1 MAEQASSALV
11 NASSISTRRGNIE
24 GNIRSRVSSRKDSKN
39 RTNNQVDVAILNSD
53 NTEAPIVNDSTA
65 SIQSIRKSKSSI
77 RNTRTSSSNILI
89 QKELPGTSRKSTTS
103 KSPKNRKQKV
113 DNSTCS
119 PAENRYPLR
128 SKSKGPSRS
137 EENNL
142 TNELSTQEIEPSPNK
157 RPKLELPTLGTSSS
171 QSKNKE
177 ETNLRASLPLRRKR
191 GRPTTGSCASSS
203 RRGNTKASGR
213 EAAELAMEGVVE
225 GDGMAEG
232 NDNMNNILPST
243 SSSIS
248 TNAPDMA
255 TSSSTTS
262 NTNPSSSGS
271 QATGGGVNWPTAWSS
286 GTTSH
291 DSEEEGEVGRLQ
303 ALLESRGLPPHL
315 FGALAPRM
323 HHLFNR
329 SMGAASTTSKAQ
341 QLLQGM
347 QATGDEG
354 QQLQAVI
361 EMCQMLVMGNEDTL
375 TGFPVKP
382 VVTALIILL
391 SMEHNFDMM
400 NHACR
405 ALTYMMEALPRSS
418 AAVLDAV
425 PAMLD
430 KLQAIQCMDVAE
442 QSLSALEMLS
452 RRHGRSILQSNGV
465 AACLTFID
473 FFSINAQRAALA
485 ITANCCQNMNA
496 DEFHYVSK
504 SLPLLSSRVTQ
515 QDKKSVESVCLAF
528 SRLVENFQSDSN
540 KLKEIA
546 SDELLT
552 NLQQLV
558 VASPPVMSTNTFI
571 MVLRMMSTLCT
582 NCPELSQTLLKN
594 NIAETLGYL
603 LTGSPS
609 PELTQIELLPRS
621 SQELYEVT
629 CLIGELM
636 PRLPADGLF
645 SVDSLLDRHGIY
657 GTIQGTGASQ
667 QMVQWQWRDDRS
679 MWHSYTSL
687 DSRIIEVAHQAGED
701 EVLLSHAPYTI
712 DLHSM
717 RQINEDTGTT
727 RAIQRKVLTVP
738 SSFNNNH
745 QTRSTTDVESVV
757 ASFGENELAG
767 AFVRLLFSILYEVY
781 NSSAGPLVRYKCLRA
796 LLRMVYYSPAEL
808 LLKVVTQKQMVASHI
823 AGMMASQDLRIVV
836 GAIQMAE
843 ILMQKLPQVFET
855 HFIREGVMHQVKQLA
870 EADIQTPV
878 KCSPSTSSAGVE
890 GLPGPSRSS
899 HNDNILNQYPI
910 PLENGNEVQS
920 TTSGTE
926 VEAESIP
933 EATILA
939 QVARCS
945 TNRMSEVFKRNKK
958 HNKRQSASAARKKGN
973 QDNEVN
979 DVQTIASS
987 SASSSNT
994 ISPNSAQAIKLHEF
1008 FISNTGHTSASRAV
1022 GVNSSSSRTRFS
1034 NSNFKSTS
1042 GFLASLNPARLLRS
1056 TERAFSKELSK
1067 NSNMHINGAGTLI
1080 NPASNISAVN
1090 KEKAKLW
1097 VKERSQHFMILY
1109 DKSTKDEDMTTEN
1122 EKSESIL
1129 ARLTKA
1135 INKLQ
1140 NEGNEDIN
1148 ALLELREIV
1157 LTSDISPFEV
1167 NHSGLIK
1174 SLTVYLTEVTLGF
1187 DHRSERLRK
1196 FLHVFSGCP
1205 LDSFEP
1211 FIAKNH
1217 NNIETRPFSALIGK
1231 LGSCVSQLEQFP
1243 VKVHDLSTG
1252 AGNSALKFF
1261 NTHQLKC
1268 LLQRHPDCNNL
1279 KQWKSGTVKI
1289 DPLALVQAIERY
1301 LVVRGFSHIRE
1312 NNQSKS
1318 DDDNS
1323 DDDID
1328 DTLAAV
1334 VIGQGSARHKLQF
1347 LIGNHILPYNMTVY
1361 QAVRQFSTM
1370 SDMETDNESELPLG
1384 SAGIWVQTHTIYYRP
1399 LLEDT
1404 EVHSPK
1410 PTTSSSGKKG
1420 RSGTHKSASKKVKD
1434 ELWLE
1439 GVVSPVKSSLE
1450 PYLQLSLPEYVQI
1463 QDPSLPVLSLLRVL
1477 NAINRYWT
1485 SLYPTQ
1491 LHNNSIIPFNEFI
1504 NVKISAKANRQL
1516 QDPLVIMTGNL
1527 PAWLQQV
1534 ASACAFLLPFETR
1547 QLLFYA
1553 TVFDRDRA
1561 LQRLLDSSSELQ
1573 GAGNNTNG
1581 DMHDRVA
1588 PRLDRRKR
1596 SVTRSNI
1603 LSQAEAVIS
1612 ENATSRALL
1621 EIQYEDEV
1629 GTGLGPTLEFYALV
1643 SKELQ
1648 KADLELWNNPS
1659 RSEFDSYVHSEEGL
1673 YPNPLSRTSKLPHQ
1687 VKMKSKFKFLGK
1699 FMAKAIMDSRLLDL
1713 PLSITMYRWLLG
1725 HENYLTLGDLSYIVP
1740 EIYKTLSQLHQLVLE
1755 KRLILIDNT
1764 LNDEQKTEKIRKIT
1778 LDGCPVQDLG
1788 LNFTLP
1794 GHASIELRKNG
1805 ANIDVTIDNLEKYIQ
1820 LVCHWFLR
1828 EGVSKQMESLRE
1840 GFESVFSLKRLGQ
1853 LFYPEELEAIFCGHT
1868 NTTKNWDVRMLSE
1881 SCRLDHGYTGNSR
1894 AIGFLFKILSEYD
1907 YQQQRDFLRFVT
1919 GAPRLPVGGFKSLSP
1934 ALTIVRRIFDDN
1946 DNPDDYLPSV
1956 MTCVNYLKLP
1966 DYSSIDLMRK
1976 KLQLAAS
1983 EGQHSFHLS

>member
-1 MAEQASSALV
+1 MAEQASSAFG
-11 NASSISTRRGNIE
+11 NASSISTRRGIIE
-24 GNIRSRVSSRKDSKN
+24 ENNRSRSRSN
-39 RTNNQVDVAILNSD
+39 
-53 NTEAPIVNDSTA
+53 
-65 SIQSIRKSKSSI
+65 IRKSKKNLNNQGEFVSVYESTVSIPVNESTVSIQNKRNRKSSSRI
-77 RNTRTSSSNILI
+77 TRTSQLDSSSN
-89 QKELPGTSRKSTTS
+89 KEAEPNRKSSSS
-103 KSPKNRKQKV
+103 KLSVSKNLKEP
-113 DNSTCS
+113 T
-119 PAENRYPLR
+119 ENRYPLR
-128 SKSKGPSRS
+128 SRSKVSIPTIEGSLDT
-137 EENNL
+137 E
-142 TNELSTQEIEPSPNK
+142 TVAQETEPSPNK
-157 RPKLELPTLGTSSS
+157 RQKLEISTLGASSS
-171 QSKNKE
+171 QSKIRE
-177 ETNLRASLPLRRKR
+177 DSTVQASLPLRRKR
-191 GRPTTGSCASSS
+191 GRPTTGSCASNN
-203 RRGNTKASGR
+203 RRGNTKAGER
-213 EAAELAMEGVVE
+213 EAFEVAMEGVIE
-225 GDGMAEG
+225 NDGLTEG
-232 NDNMNNILPST
+232 NDNLNIIPST
-243 SSSIS
+243 SSSVH
-248 TNAPDMA
+248 TNVPDLA
-255 TSSSTTS
+255 TSSSTIINS
-262 NTNPSSSGS
+262 NPSSSGTQS
-271 QATGGGVNWPTAWSS
+271 AVGGANWPSAWSS
-286 GTTSH
+286 NASH

-382 VVTALIILL
+382 VVSALVVLL

-452 RRHGRSILQSNGV
+452 RRHGRSILQSSGV
-465 AACLTFID
+465 AACLTYID

-496 DEFHYVSK
+496 DEFHYVAK
-504 SLPLLSSRVTQ
+504 SLPLLSSRITQ

-528 SRLVENFQSDSN
+528 SRLVDNFQSDSSR
-540 KLKEIA
+540 LKEIA

-558 VASPPVMSTNTFI
+558 ISSPPIISTSTFI

-582 NCPELSQTLLKN
+582 NCPELSQTLLKH
-594 NIAETLGYL
+594 NIAETLSYL

-609 PELTQIELLPRS
+609 PELSQIELLPRS

-636 PRLPADGLF
+636 PRLPSDGLF
-645 SVDSLLDRHGIY
+645 SVDSLLDRQGIY
-657 GTIQGTGASQ
+657 GAIPGTGLSQ

-738 SSFNNNH
+738 TSFNNNL
-745 QTRSTTDVESVV
+745 QTRSAADMEAAVT
-757 ASFGENELAG
+757 SFGENVLAG

-808 LLKVVTQKQMVASHI
+808 LLVVFQKQMVASHI

-836 GAIQMAE
+836 GAMQMAE
-843 ILMQKLPQVFET
+843 ILMQKLPRIFEI

-870 EADIQTPV
+870 EADIQTLV
-878 KCSPSTSSAGVE
+878 KLSPPSTSNVGVE
-890 GLPGPSRSS
+890 GLPGPSRSNQNDVVVPMWS
-899 HNDNILNQYPI
+899 MPLDNDNNDIQSNTGSA
-910 PLENGNEVQS
+910 ENVGNETSES
-920 TTSGTE
+920 TVLS
-926 VEAESIP
+926 
-933 EATILA
+933 
-939 QVARCS
+939 QVAQRCS
-945 TNRMSEVFKRNKK
+945 ANRFSDVLKRNKK
-958 HNKRQSASAARKKGN
+958 HNKRQSGNAPRKKGN
-973 QDNEVN
+973 QDDINEI
-979 DVQTIASS
+979 QTASS
-987 SASSSNT
+987 SSSNAL
-994 ISPNSAQAIKLHEF
+994 SPNSTQAMTLHEF
-1008 FISNTGHTSASRAV
+1008 FISKGGNTASRAV
-1022 GVNSSSSRTRFS
+1022 GSVSSSSRTRFS
-1034 NSNFKSTS
+1034 NSNLKSTS
-1042 GFLASLNPARLLRS
+1042 GFLASLNPARFLRS
-1056 TERAFSKELSK
+1056 TERAFSKELTK
-1067 NSNMHINGAGTLI
+1067 NSNSCGSGSIPTSS
-1080 NPASNISAVN
+1080 ASNISIVN
-1090 KEKAKLW
+1090 REKAKFW
-1097 VKERSQHFMILY
+1097 VKERAQHFLKTY
-1109 DKSTKDEDMTTEN
+1109 DKNEVDEEMDSDN
-1122 EKSESIL
+1122 GQSETIL
-1129 ARLTKA
+1129 VRLTKA

-1140 NEGNEDIN
+1140 NERNEDIN
-1148 ALLELREIV
+1148 ALIELREIV

-1174 SLTVYLTEVTLGF
+1174 SLTIYLTENSYGL
-1187 DHRSERLRK
+1187 DHRNERLRK
-1196 FLHVFSGCP
+1196 FLHVFTGFP
-1205 LDSFEP
+1205 LQSHEH
-1211 FIAKNH
+1211 FIYNT
-1217 NNIETRPFSALIGK
+1217 NNNNSRPFSALIGK

-1268 LLQRHPDCNNL
+1268 LLQRHPECSNL

-1301 LVVRGFSHIRE
+1301 LVVRGFAHIRE
-1312 NNQSKS
+1312 NNQLKS

-1334 VIGQGSARHKLQF
+1334 VIGQGSTRHKLQF
-1347 LIGNHILPYNMTVY
+1347 LIGNNVLPYNMTVY
-1361 QAVRQFSTM
+1361 QAIRQFSTS

-1399 LLEDT
+1399 MPEDT
-1404 EVHSPK
+1404 EVQSPK
-1410 PTTSSSGKKG
+1410 PTIGSSSKKG
-1420 RSGTHKSASKKVKD
+1420 RSNTHKSTSKKAKD

-1439 GVVSPVKSSLE
+1439 GNVTPIKSPLE
-1450 PYLQLSLPEYVQI
+1450 SYLQLSLPEYVQV

-1477 NAINRYWT
+1477 YALNRYWT
-1485 SLYPTQ
+1485 SLYPSQ

-1527 PAWLQQV
+1527 PGWLQQV
-1534 ASACAFLLPFETR
+1534 ASACAFMLPFETR

-1573 GAGNNTNG
+1573 GAGGSNNG
-1581 DMHDRVA
+1581 DMHERVA

-1643 SKELQ
+1643 SKEMQ
-1648 KADLELWNNPS
+1648 KADLELWNNIS
-1659 RSEFDSYVHSEEGL
+1659 KSESESYVFTPEGL
-1673 YPNPLSRTSKLPHQ
+1673 YPNPLSRTTKLPHQ
-1687 VKMKSKFKFLGK
+1687 VKIKSKFKFLGK

-1725 HENYLTLGDLSYIVP
+1725 HENYLSLSDLIYIVP
-1740 EIYKTLSQLHQLVLE
+1740 DVFNTLCRLHLLVLQ
-1755 KRLILIDNT
+1755 KRAI
-1764 LNDEQKTEKIRKIT
+1764 LNDDELSEEQKTEKIKNIR
-1778 LDGCPVQDLG
+1778 LDDCLIEDLG
-1788 LNFTLP
+1788 LDFTLP
-1794 GHASIELRKNG
+1794 GHPSIELRKNG
-1805 ANIDVTIDNLEKYIQ
+1805 QNINVTMDNLEKYIQ
-1820 LVCHWFLR
+1820 LVCHWYLR
-1828 EGVSKQMESLRE
+1828 EGVSKQMESLKE
-1840 GFESVFSLKRLGQ
+1840 GFESVFSLKKLAQ
-1853 LFYPEELEAIFCGHT
+1853 LFYPEELEAVFCGHT
-1868 NTTKNWDVRMLSE
+1868 SSYKQWDMRMLSE
-1881 SCRLDHGYTGNSR
+1881 ACRLDHGYTANSR
-1894 AIGFLFKILSEYD
+1894 AISFLFKILSEYNH
-1907 YQQQRDFLRFVT
+1907 QQQRDFLRFVT

-1934 ALTIVRRIFDDN
+1934 ALTIVRRIFEDN
-1946 DNPDDYLPSV
+1946 DNPDNYLPSV

-1966 DYSSIDLMRK
+1966 DYSSIDIMRE

>member
-1 MAEQASSALV
+1 MGFE
-11 NASSISTRRGNIE
+11 
-24 GNIRSRVSSRKDSKN
+24 
-39 RTNNQVDVAILNSD
+39 
-53 NTEAPIVNDSTA
+53 
-65 SIQSIRKSKSSI
+65 
-77 RNTRTSSSNILI
+77 
-89 QKELPGTSRKSTTS
+89 STTHIATRHWS
-103 KSPKNRKQKV
+103 NV
-113 DNSTCS
+113 
-119 PAENRYPLR
+119 
-128 SKSKGPSRS
+128 
-137 EENNL
+137 
-142 TNELSTQEIEPSPNK
+142 
-157 RPKLELPTLGTSSS
+157 
-171 QSKNKE
+171 
-177 ETNLRASLPLRRKR
+177 
-191 GRPTTGSCASSS
+191 
-203 RRGNTKASGR
+203 SG
-213 EAAELAMEGVVE
+213 V
-225 GDGMAEG
+225 
-232 NDNMNNILPST
+232 
-243 SSSIS
+243 
-248 TNAPDMA
+248 
-255 TSSSTTS
+255 
-262 NTNPSSSGS
+262 
-271 QATGGGVNWPTAWSS
+271 
-286 GTTSH
+286 
-291 DSEEEGEVGRLQ
+291 
-303 ALLESRGLPPHL
+303 
-315 FGALAPRM
+315 
-323 HHLFNR
+323 
-329 SMGAASTTSKAQ
+329 
-341 QLLQGM
+341 
-347 QATGDEG
+347 
-354 QQLQAVI
+354 
-361 EMCQMLVMGNEDTL
+361 
-375 TGFPVKP
+375 
-382 VVTALIILL
+382 
-391 SMEHNFDMM
+391 
-400 NHACR
+400 
-405 ALTYMMEALPRSS
+405 
-418 AAVLDAV
+418 
-425 PAMLD
+425 
-430 KLQAIQCMDVAE
+430 
-442 QSLSALEMLS
+442 
-452 RRHGRSILQSNGV
+452 
-465 AACLTFID
+465 
-473 FFSINAQRAALA
+473 
-485 ITANCCQNMNA
+485 
-496 DEFHYVSK
+496 
-504 SLPLLSSRVTQ
+504 
-515 QDKKSVESVCLAF
+515 
-528 SRLVENFQSDSN
+528 
-540 KLKEIA
+540 
-546 SDELLT
+546 
-552 NLQQLV
+552 
-558 VASPPVMSTNTFI
+558 
-571 MVLRMMSTLCT
+571 
-582 NCPELSQTLLKN
+582 
-594 NIAETLGYL
+594 
-603 LTGSPS
+603 
-609 PELTQIELLPRS
+609 
-621 SQELYEVT
+621 
-629 CLIGELM
+629 
-636 PRLPADGLF
+636 
-645 SVDSLLDRHGIY
+645 DRHNDILHC
-657 GTIQGTGASQ
+657 S
-667 QMVQWQWRDDRS
+667 
-679 MWHSYTSL
+679 HS
-687 DSRIIEVAHQAGED
+687 
-701 EVLLSHAPYTI
+701 
-712 DLHSM
+712 
-717 RQINEDTGTT
+717 
-727 RAIQRKVLTVP
+727 
-738 SSFNNNH
+738 
-745 QTRSTTDVESVV
+745 
-757 ASFGENELAG
+757 
-767 AFVRLLFSILYEVY
+767 
-781 NSSAGPLVRYKCLRA
+781 
-796 LLRMVYYSPAEL
+796 
-808 LLKVVTQKQMVASHI
+808 
-823 AGMMASQDLRIVV
+823 
-836 GAIQMAE
+836 
-843 ILMQKLPQVFET
+843 
-855 HFIREGVMHQVKQLA
+855 
-870 EADIQTPV
+870 
-878 KCSPSTSSAGVE
+878 
-890 GLPGPSRSS
+890 
-899 HNDNILNQYPI
+899 
-910 PLENGNEVQS
+910 
-920 TTSGTE
+920 
-926 VEAESIP
+926 
-933 EATILA
+933 
-939 QVARCS
+939 
-945 TNRMSEVFKRNKK
+945 
-958 HNKRQSASAARKKGN
+958 
-973 QDNEVN
+973 
-979 DVQTIASS
+979 
-987 SASSSNT
+987 
-994 ISPNSAQAIKLHEF
+994 IK
-1008 FISNTGHTSASRAV
+1008 
-1022 GVNSSSSRTRFS
+1022 
-1034 NSNFKSTS
+1034 
-1042 GFLASLNPARLLRS
+1042 
-1056 TERAFSKELSK
+1056 
-1067 NSNMHINGAGTLI
+1067 
-1080 NPASNISAVN
+1080 
-1090 KEKAKLW
+1090 
-1097 VKERSQHFMILY
+1097 
-1109 DKSTKDEDMTTEN
+1109 
-1122 EKSESIL
+1122 
-1129 ARLTKA
+1129 
-1135 INKLQ
+1135 
-1140 NEGNEDIN
+1140 
-1148 ALLELREIV
+1148 
-1157 LTSDISPFEV
+1157 
-1167 NHSGLIK
+1167 
-1174 SLTVYLTEVTLGF
+1174 
-1187 DHRSERLRK
+1187 
-1196 FLHVFSGCP
+1196 

-1211 FIAKNH
+1211 FTAKNH

-1361 QAVRQFSTM
+1361 QAVRQFSTT

-1399 LLEDT
+1399 LPEDT

-1561 LQRLLDSSSELQ
+1561 LQRLLDSS
-1573 GAGNNTNG
+1573 AGNNTNG

-1659 RSEFDSYVHSEEGL
+1659 RSEFDSYVHSAEGL
-1673 YPNPLSRTSKLPHQ
+1673 YPNPLSRTCKLPHQ

>member
-1 MAEQASSALV
+1 MAEQASSAFG

-24 GNIRSRVSSRKDSKN
+24 GNTRYRSGSRKDSKKS
-39 RTNNQVDVAILNSD
+39 TNNQESD
-53 NTEAPIVNDSTA
+53 SVVNTSCTEIPIVNES
-65 SIQSIRKSKSSI
+65 SVSVQNSRKIKSSS
-77 RNTRTSSSNILI
+77 RNTRTSISSLLI
-89 QKELPGTSRKSTTS
+89 QKEPGPSRKSTSS
-103 KSPKNRKQKV
+103 KSPKLKKTKG
-113 DNSTCS
+113 SS
-119 PAENRYPLR
+119 PTENRYPLR
-128 SKSKGPSRS
+128 SKSKVSLRS
-137 EENNL
+137 QESTI
-142 TNELSTQEIEPSPNK
+142 TNKLSIQEIEPSPNK
-157 RPKLELPTLGTSSS
+157 RPKLELPTLGASS
-171 QSKNKE
+171 SKNKE
-177 ETNLRASLPLRRKR
+177 DNLRASLSLRRKR
-191 GRPTTGSCASSS
+191 GRPTTGSCASTS
-203 RRGNTKASGR
+203 RRGHTKASGR
-213 EAAELAMEGVVE
+213 EGVEVAMEGVVE
-225 GDGMAEG
+225 GDGIAESSE
-232 NDNMNNILPST
+232 NLNLLPST

-248 TNAPDMA
+248 TNVPDMA
-255 TSSSTTS
+255 TSSSTTTI
-262 NTNPSSSGS
+262 TNPSSSGT

-382 VVTALIILL
+382 VVTALIVLL

-452 RRHGRSILQSNGV
+452 RRHGRSILQSSGV

-485 ITANCCQNMNA
+485 ITANCCQNMNS
-496 DEFHYVSK
+496 DEFHYVFK

-528 SRLVENFQSDSN
+528 SRLVDNFQSDPN

-558 VASPPVMSTNTFI
+558 VASPPVMSTSTFI

-657 GTIQGTGASQ
+657 GAIPGSGSSQ

-727 RAIQRKVLTVP
+727 RPIQRKVLTVP

-745 QTRSTTDVESVV
+745 QTRSTSDVDTVV

-767 AFVRLLFSILYEVY
+767 SFVRLLFSILYEVY

-836 GAIQMAE
+836 GAMQMAE
-843 ILMQKLPQVFET
+843 ILMQKLPQIFET

-870 EADIQTPV
+870 ETDIQTSV
-878 KCSPSTSSAGVE
+878 KSSPSTSNVGVE
-890 GLPGPSRSS
+890 GLPGPSRNTP
-899 HNDNILNQYPI
+899 NDNTFIQCPT
-910 PLENGNEVQS
+910 PVENGNNEVQS
-920 TTSGTE
+920 TTNSSV
-926 VEAESIP
+926 VETNIIP
-933 EATILA
+933 EATVLA
-939 QVARCS
+939 QVAQRCS

-973 QDNEVN
+973 QDNEIN
-979 DVQTIASS
+979 EVQTMASS
-987 SASSSNT
+987 SSSGNNL
-994 ISPNSAQAIKLHEF
+994 SPTSAQAITLHEF
-1008 FISNTGHTSASRAV
+1008 FISKGGNTASRAV
-1022 GVNSSSSRTRFS
+1022 GVNSSSRTRFS

-1056 TERAFSKELSK
+1056 TERAFSKELNK
-1067 NSNMHINGAGTLI
+1067 NANMCNNGSTSTSA
-1080 NPASNISAVN
+1080 ASNISTVN

-1097 VKERSQHFMILY
+1097 VKERAQHFLNTY
-1109 DKSTKDEDMTTEN
+1109 DKSIKDKETYNEN
-1122 EKSESIL
+1122 ELSESIL
-1129 ARLTKA
+1129 VRLTKA
-1135 INKLQ
+1135 ISKLQ
-1140 NEGNEDIN
+1140 NEENEDIN

-1174 SLTVYLTEVTLGF
+1174 SLTVYLTEITLGL

-1196 FLHVFSGCP
+1196 FLHVFAGYP
-1205 LDSFEP
+1205 LNLFDP
-1211 FIAKNH
+1211 FTPKTHDNKD
-1217 NNIETRPFSALIGK
+1217 TRPFSALIGK

-1301 LVVRGFSHIRE
+1301 LVVRGFAHIRE

-1347 LIGNHILPYNMTVY
+1347 LIGNHVLPYNMTVY
-1361 QAVRQFSTM
+1361 QAVRQYATS

-1399 LLEDT
+1399 LPEDT

-1420 RSGTHKSASKKVKD
+1420 RSGTHKSASKRVKD

-1439 GVVSPVKSSLE
+1439 GIVSPVKSSLE
-1450 PYLQLSLPEYVQI
+1450 SYLQLSLPDYVQI

-1527 PAWLQQV
+1527 PGWLQQV

-1581 DMHDRVA
+1581 DMHERVA

-1659 RSEFDSYVHSEEGL
+1659 KSESDSYVYSPEGL
-1673 YPNPLSRTSKLPHQ
+1673 YPNPISRTTKLPHQ

-1725 HENYLTLGDLSYIVP
+1725 HENYLSLSDLSYIVP
-1740 EIYKTLSQLHQLVLE
+1740 DVYKTLSKLHQLVLE
-1755 KRLILIDNT
+1755 RKVILIDES
-1764 LNDEQKTEKIRKIT
+1764 LNDEEKTEKISKIT
-1778 LDGCPVQDLG
+1778 LDGCSVEDLG

-1794 GHASIELRKNG
+1794 GHSTVELRKNG
-1805 ANIDVTIDNLEKYIQ
+1805 QNIDVTIENLDKYIE

-1853 LFYPEELEAIFCGHT
+1853 LFYPEELEAIFCGHI

-1881 SCRLDHGYTGNSR
+1881 SCRLDHGYTANSR
-1894 AIGFLFKILSEYD
+1894 AIGFLFQILSEYD
-1907 YQQQRDFLRFVT
+1907 NQQQRDFLRFVT

-1934 ALTIVRRIFDDN
+1934 ALTIVRRIFEDN

-1966 DYSSIDLMRK
+1966 DYSSIDIMRK
-1976 KLQLAAS
+1976 KLQMAAS

>member
-1 MAEQASSALV
+1 MAEQASSALG

-24 GNIRSRVSSRKDSKN
+24 GNTRSRVGSRKDSKKN
-39 RTNNQVDVAILNSD
+39 TNNQVDVATLNSD
-53 NTEAPIVNDSTA
+53 NTETPIVNELSA
-65 SIQSIRKSKSSI
+65 SIQKSRKSKSST
-77 RNTRTSSSNILI
+77 RNTRTSNSNTLI
-89 QKELPGTSRKSTTS
+89 PKELPGTSRKSTIS

-113 DNSTCS
+113 DNLTFS

-128 SKSKGPSRS
+128 SKSKGSSRS
-137 EENNL
+137 EEINL
-142 TNELSTQEIEPSPNK
+142 TNELSTQETEPSPNK

-171 QSKNKE
+171 QSKNRE

-213 EAAELAMEGVVE
+213 EAADLVMEGVVE

-262 NTNPSSSGS
+262 NTNPSSSGT

-382 VVTALIILL
+382 VVTALIVLL

-504 SLPLLSSRVTQ
+504 SLPLLSSRITQ

-528 SRLVENFQSDSN
+528 SRLVENFQSDPI

-657 GTIQGTGASQ
+657 GAIQGSGSSQ

-727 RAIQRKVLTVP
+727 RAIQRKVLTAP
-738 SSFNNNH
+738 SSYNNNH
-745 QTRSTTDVESVV
+745 QTRSTTDIETVV

-836 GAIQMAE
+836 GAMQMAE

-855 HFIREGVMHQVKQLA
+855 HFIREGVMHQVKLLA

-890 GLPGPSRSS
+890 GLPGPSRST
-899 HNDNILNQYPI
+899 HNDNTLNQCPI
-910 PLENGNEVQS
+910 PAENGNNEVQS

-926 VEAESIP
+926 VEAEPVP

-994 ISPNSAQAIKLHEF
+994 LSPNSAQAITLHEF
-1008 FISNTGHTSASRAV
+1008 FISKGNTSASRAV

-1056 TERAFSKELSK
+1056 TERAFSKELTK
-1067 NSNMHINGAGTLI
+1067 NPNMHINGAATLT

-1097 VKERSQHFMILY
+1097 VKERSQHFMISY
-1109 DKSTKDEDMTTEN
+1109 GKSTKDEEMTTEN
-1122 EKSESIL
+1122 EQSESIL
-1129 ARLTKA
+1129 TRLTKA
-1135 INKLQ
+1135 ISKLQ
-1140 NEGNEDIN
+1140 NEANEDIN

-1187 DHRSERLRK
+1187 DHRSDRLRK
-1196 FLHVFSGCP
+1196 FLHVFAGYP
-1205 LDSFEP
+1205 IDSFEP
-1211 FIAKNH
+1211 FTKSH
-1217 NNIETRPFSALIGK
+1217 NITETRPFSALIGK

-1347 LIGNHILPYNMTVY
+1347 LIGNHVLPYNMTVY
-1361 QAVRQFSTM
+1361 QAVRQFSTT
-1370 SDMETDNESELPLG
+1370 SEMEADNESELPLG

-1399 LLEDT
+1399 LPEDT

-1491 LHNNSIIPFNEFI
+1491 LHNDSIIPFSEFI

-1659 RSEFDSYVHSEEGL
+1659 KSESDSYVYSSEGL

-1755 KRLILIDNT
+1755 KRLILIDNS
-1764 LNDEQKTEKIRKIT
+1764 LNDEQKTEKIKKIT
-1778 LDGCPVQDLG
+1778 LDGCPVEDLG

-1805 ANIDVTIDNLEKYIQ
+1805 LNIDVTIDNLEKYIQ

-1934 ALTIVRRIFDDN
+1934 ALTIVRRIFDDS